1 MNSKVISSLHLN
13 VLGPQRGSCLS
24 AIQINKGASWLI
36 VTSTALLL
44 SVFNCG
50 SIGSTAKP
58 QIHRKIHHLL
68 EAPNAFVFHLSL
80 SLSFSQHHHSYFHT
94 SWCLFVSHFK
104 WGCRWKDSC
113 MSVKTLNQMSV
124 LIDKLVHS
132 NLHSTLAG
140 RKIWWHMWTHSGQLT
155 VCGYSPT
162 VSAEKVV
169 FSFTAASMVT
179 VKNMSLKQEPSRF
192 GLQSNR
198 FAE

>member
-1 MNSKVISSLHLN
+1 MTD
-13 VLGPQRGSCLS
+13 CD
-24 AIQINKGASWLI
+24 
-36 VTSTALLL
+36 
-44 SVFNCG
+44 
-50 SIGSTAKP
+50 
-58 QIHRKIHHLL
+58 IHRVTAVSLQL
-68 EAPNAFVFHLSL
+68 WFHRLNCQTTNTQENTSFTWGTKCICVSPLSL

-140 RKIWWHMWTHSGQLT
+140 RNIWWHMWTHSGQLT

-162 VSAEKVV
+162 VLAEKVV